1 MAIRNIYK
9 IGDETLRSV
18 SRPVTEFDE
27 SLSVLIDDMIDTLI
41 RADGAGLAA
50 PQIGVLKRVFV
61 ATFDGGKTFV
71 EAVNPV
77 IVKAKGKRV
86 AAEGCLSIPRVW
98 EKVERSR
105 HVVVEAFD
113 RHGEPIVLKA
123 DGFEASC
130 FCHEIDHL
138 DGILFTDK
146 SIKPE
151 RK

>member
-86 AAEGCLSIPRVW
+86 AAEGCL
-98 EKVERSR
+98 
-105 HVVVEAFD
+105 
-113 RHGEPIVLKA
+113 
-123 DGFEASC
+123 
-130 FCHEIDHL
+130 
-138 DGILFTDK
+138 
-146 SIKPE
+146 
-151 RK
+151 

>member
-9 IGDETLRSV
+9 IGDDTLRCV

-27 SLSVLIDDMIDTLI
+27 SLSLLIDDMIDTLI
-41 RADGAGLAA
+41 KADGAGLAA

-86 AAEGCLSIPRVW
+86 AAEGCLSIPHVW
-98 EKVERSR
+98 EKVERPR
-105 HVVVEAFD
+105 HVTVEAFD
-113 RHGEPIVLKA
+113 RYGNPLVLKA